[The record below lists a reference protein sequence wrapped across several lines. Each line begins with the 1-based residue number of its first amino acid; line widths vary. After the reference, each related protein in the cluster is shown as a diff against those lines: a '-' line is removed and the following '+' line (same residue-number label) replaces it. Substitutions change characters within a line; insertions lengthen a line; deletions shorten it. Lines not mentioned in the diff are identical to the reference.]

1 MDSCLITVCKP
12 FLFVKQFILQQR
24 RLTKKDTSIFFYY
37 LAFRPL
43 NGQHGQNILSAIYG
57 SKSPKLNLKQKKL
70 ADLLAPH
77 E

>member
-12 FLFVKQFILQQR
+12 FLVVKQFIPQQR
-24 RLTKKDTSIFFYY
+24 RFAKKDTSIFFDY

-43 NGQHGQNILSAIYG
+43 NGHHGQNILCAIYG
-57 SKSPKLNLKQKKL
+57 SKSPKLNLKQKEL